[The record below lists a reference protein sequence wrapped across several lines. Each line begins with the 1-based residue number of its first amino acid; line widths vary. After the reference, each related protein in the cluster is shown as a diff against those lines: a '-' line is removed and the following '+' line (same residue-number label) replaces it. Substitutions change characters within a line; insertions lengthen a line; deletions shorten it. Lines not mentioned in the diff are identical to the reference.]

1 MQSIKSIVKLMLP
14 APLMK
19 YYHRWKLARS
29 RKANLARPIKEVFT
43 RVYEEHQWGAA
54 GDEYCS
60 GSGSSELHASRYA
73 AVVKQLIEDKGITTM
88 VDLGCGDFMIGKALR
103 TDGVRYIGID
113 IVDGLIRRNQ
123 EAYGDAN
130 TSFLC
135 LDMVMDQLPNGDLCL
150 IRQVLQHLSNTQIV
164 SVLQKTKKYRCVLV
178 TEHYPAPFVKCRP
191 NLDKP
196 HGPDTRIYDDSA
208 VYLDQPPFN
217 VPSQSIILVSEVDAQ
232 TYLVHKGE
240 RHRTF
245 LIENEPND

>member
-1 MQSIKSIVKLMLP
+1 MGRVKSIAKRIIPRALLRFNHRRKL
-14 APLMK
+14 
-19 YYHRWKLARS
+19 S
-29 RKANLARPIKEVFT
+29 RLRRANQAKSIKEVFT
-43 RVYEEHQWGAA
+43 SIYEQNQWGGT

-73 AVVKQLIEDKGITTM
+73 AVVKSLIEKRGIAIV
-88 VDLGCGDFMIGKALR
+88 VDLGCGNFVVGRALR
-103 TDGVRYIGID
+103 TDGVKYIGID

-135 LDMVMDQLPNGDLCL
+135 LDMVMDQLPDGDLCL
-150 IRQVLQHLSNTQIV
+150 IRQVLQHLSNSQIA

-217 VPSQSIILVSEVDAQ
+217 VHPNQITLVSDLDAQ

-240 RHRTF
+240 RLRMF